1 MFLEKYINLVLGK
14 PFTVLVSVF
23 LLTLFLGWN
32 AQQFRMDASAD
43 SLVVEGDADLEY
55 SRVIN
60 SRYGAGDFVFV
71 TYAPNLGLFTPPSLT
86 RLKALK
92 VELEQITNVESV
104 DSIFDV
110 PLFKVANVSLSEIT
124 DNIITLES
132 AGVELS
138 AARDDLM
145 SSDAYRNVLLSED
158 GLTTALIVNFT
169 PDTALASLLEER
181 SALRELDRASQLTAN
196 QAIRLEEVEAL
207 STDARVSAA
216 NQLHKDIADI
226 RIILG
231 KYRDNATIYLG
242 GVPMIADDLVTF
254 VRNDLFTFGAAILFF
269 IIASLAYLFRKARY
283 VAIPLLCGAAIAI
296 CLIGLLGL
304 MDWAVTVIS
313 SNFISLLLII
323 TVSLTV
329 HLIVRFREL
338 EVEQASLKHHER
350 LKLTLQS
357 MIKPCA
363 YTSLTTIVAFGS
375 LVISDI
381 PPIIDFGW
389 MMVMGVCC
397 AFLLTFLIFPAVLG
411 LLPES
416 SSRVMQKSID
426 ITPSIGRFT
435 QSNGPYILLV
445 AGLLFAVSIIG
456 ISRLQVENSFID
468 YFDDSTEIYQ
478 GMVAIDQNMGGTT
491 PLDVIIDM
499 RPPNPFDLGQAG
511 ADFGDDPFAEE
522 EYLDEF
528 DDFGEEEEGDE
539 EAYWFTSDK
548 MQEIIAIHNYLD
560 AMPETGKVLSLAT
573 LLNIAY
579 ELNED
584 EPLNSIELAVLYNKI
599 PDSYKESLLKP
610 YVSVVNDQIRFS
622 IRVLETSKGLVRADL
637 LEKIRQGLSDEF
649 GYSGEQVH
657 LTGMLVLYNNM
668 LQSLFESQILT
679 LGMVLL
685 VITAMF
691 LVLFRSWK
699 LALIGIIPNILA
711 ALSVLGLMG
720 WLGIP
725 LDMMTITIAA
735 ISVGIGVDNTIHY
748 MHRFKSRFPE
758 FNNYVETMTYCHGS
772 IGKAMYYTGFTIVAG
787 FSILILSNFIPTI
800 YFGLLTSLAMCLAL
814 TGALTL
820 LPHLLI
826 IFKPFKEEARL

>member
-1 MFLEKYINLVLGK
+1 MFFEKYINLVLGK
-14 PFTVLVSVF
+14 PFTVLLSVF

-92 VELEQITNVESV
+92 NELEQITNVESV

-110 PLFKVANVSLSEIT
+110 PLFKAANVSLSEIT
-124 DNIITLES
+124 DNIITLEF
-132 AGVELS
+132 AGVDLS
-138 AARDDLM
+138 AASDDLM

-196 QAIRLEEVEAL
+196 QAIRHEEVEAL
-207 STDARVSAA
+207 STAARVSAA

-226 RIILG
+226 RIILE

-296 CLIGLLGL
+296 CVIGLLGL

-338 EVEQASLKHHER
+338 EVEQASLNHHER

-416 SSRVMQKSID
+416 SSRVMQKSIN

-445 AGLLFAVSIIG
+445 AGLLFVLSIIG

-499 RPPNPFDLGQAG
+499 RPPNP
-511 ADFGDDPFAEE
+511 
-522 EYLDEF
+522 
-528 DDFGEEEEGDE
+528 DE

-548 MQEIIAIHNYLD
+548 MQEIIAIHDYLD

-622 IRVLETSKGLVRADL
+622 IRVLETSEGLVRADL

-748 MHRFKSRFPE
+748 MHRYKSRFPE

-772 IGKAMYYTGFTIVAG
+772 IGKAIVAG

-826 IFKPFKEEARL
+826 IFKPFKEKAPL